1 MLYFYLLSLF
11 LLSPFLI
18 LFVFLIYKFLT
29 FQNQYDKSVYKTIV
43 DIPKSKVIFDKGYY
57 GEYLTVR
64 CLEGISEKEKFL
76 ANVYLNKAAKEGQTT
91 EIDVVY
97 INEYGIFVLESKNY
111 SGWIFGNDKAKN
123 WTQSLNKKVKNKFYN
138 PVFQNA
144 GHISAL
150 KATLGSRFDDTYK
163 SIIVFSERCELKN
176 VTVQTPDVYV
186 IKRNNIRKIVQSL
199 SRTPVFT
206 EDDIS
211 EIYSVLSARTKVDEE
226 LKQKHIEDIKNDIER
241 PKPPSFVVKKE
252 IEKEAVREEKR
263 QPLEGDNKICP
274 KCGAHMVLRIAQKG
288 ANKGAHFWGCS
299 KFPNCRA
306 IEQVE
311 EKSNSDI
318 EKESVEIE
326 EVHKQLA

>member
-1 MLYFYLLSLF
+1 M
-11 LLSPFLI
+11 
-18 LFVFLIYKFLT
+18 
-29 FQNQYDKSVYKTIV
+29 
-43 DIPKSKVIFDKGYY
+43 DIPKSKVLFDKGYY

-150 KATLGSRFDDTYK
+150 KATLGSRFDNTYK

-186 IKRNNIRKIVQSL
+186 IKRNNIRKIVQSI
-199 SRTPVFT
+199 SRTPVLT

-211 EIYSVLSARTKVDEE
+211 DIYSVLSAHTKVDEE

-241 PKPPSFVVKKE
+241 TKQASFVVKKE
-252 IEKEAVREEKR
+252 IEKESVREEIR
-263 QPLEGDNKICP
+263 QLSDGDSKICP
-274 KCGAHMVLRIAQKG
+274 KCGAPMVLRIAQKG
-288 ANKGAHFWGCS
+288 GNKGAEFWGCS
-299 KFPNCRA
+299 KFPKCRA

-311 EKSNSDI
+311 EKSKSDVA
-318 EKESVEIE
+318 VEIE

>member
-1 MLYFYLLSLF
+1 MLYFYLLLLF
-11 LLSPFLI
+11 LLSPFFL
-18 LFVFLIYKFLT
+18 LLVFLIYKFLT
-29 FQNQYDKSVYKTIV
+29 FQNQYNKSVYKTIV
-43 DIPKSKVIFDKGYY
+43 DIPKSKVFFDKGYY

-76 ANVYLNKAAKEGQTT
+76 PNVYLNKAAKEGQTT

-123 WTQSLNKKVKNKFYN
+123 WTQSLNKRVKNKFYN

-150 KATLGSRFDDTYK
+150 KATLGSRFDNTYK

-199 SRTPVFT
+199 SRTPVLT

-226 LKQKHIEDIKNDIER
+226 LKQKHIEDIKNDIVR
-241 PKPPSFVVKKE
+241 PKPASFVVKKE

-299 KFPNCRA
+299 KFPKCRA

-326 EVHKQLA
+326 

>member
-1 MLYFYLLSLF
+1 
-11 LLSPFLI
+11 
-18 LFVFLIYKFLT
+18 
-29 FQNQYDKSVYKTIV
+29 
-43 DIPKSKVIFDKGYY
+43 
-57 GEYLTVR
+57 LTVR

-97 INEYGIFVLESKNY
+97 INEYGIFVLENKNY
-111 SGWIFGNDKAKN
+111 SGWIFGNDKAKY
-123 WTQSLNKKVKNKFYN
+123 WTQSLNKRVKNKFYN

-150 KATLGSRFDDTYK
+150 KATLGSSFDTTYK
-163 SIIVFSERCELKN
+163 SIIVFSELCELKN

-199 SRTPVFT
+199 SCTPVLT
-206 EDDIS
+206 ENDIS
-211 EIYSVLSARTKVDEE
+211 EIYNVLSARTKVDEE

-241 PKPPSFVVKKE
+241 PKQASFEVKKE
-252 IEKEAVREEKR
+252 IEKEAFGEEKR
-263 QPLEGDNKICP
+263 LPSEDDSKICP
-274 KCGAHMVLRIAQKG
+274 KCGAPMVLRIAQKG
-288 ANKGAHFWGCS
+288 ANKGAEFWVCS
-299 KFPNCRA
+299 KFPKCRA

-311 EKSNSDI
+311 ESHNNDVA
-318 EKESVEIE
+318 KEAVEIE